1 MVVVVTHYK
10 IFGRI
15 NEDSVWVMLLAQC
28 QIEYHLLHLDF
39 FFVCVYVYICMFHG
53 TYMEVRATCEN

>member
-1 MVVVVTHYK
+1 MGNAFSSVPDRIPFIT
-10 IFGRI
+10 FG
-15 NEDSVWVMLLAQC
+15 
-28 QIEYHLLHLDF
+28 F